1 MIRHLLRLFFRAKPP
16 TLADQMIGDLV
27 RWQGLGTNEARL
39 ISSVELAAAVRKI
52 QRGEVRVVA

>member
-1 MIRHLLRLFFRAKPP
+1 MIRRLLRLFFRAKPP

-39 ISSVELAAAVRKI
+39 ISSVELARTMREIK
-52 QRGEVRVVA
+52 EDSVRVRA